1 MMEVVHYVSASGTD
15 VYQEWLDAIRD
26 AKTRLRITRCVDRVR
41 QGNFGDHKFERD
53 GVWEIRLDF
62 GPGYRVYY
70 SKVGKRVVLLL
81 AGGDKATQDKDLDN
95 AVANL
100 QDFKRRYK

>member
-1 MMEVVHYVSASGTD
+1 MEVVHYVSASGTD
-15 VYQEWLDAIRD
+15 VYQEWLDGIRD
-26 AKTRLRITRCVDRVR
+26 VGTRVR
-41 QGNFGDHKFERD
+41 IARRVERIEQGNFGDHKFERD

-62 GPGYRVYY
+62 GPGDRVYY
-70 SKVGKRVVLLL
+70 SKVGETVVLLL
-81 AGGDKATQDKDLDN
+81 AAGDKSTQDKDLDN

>member
-1 MMEVVHYVSASGTD
+1 MEVVHYVSASGTD
-15 VYQEWLDAIRD
+15 VYQEWLDGVRD
-26 AKTRLRITRCVDRVR
+26 VKTRLRITRCVDRVK

-70 SKVGKRVVLLL
+70 STVGETLVLLL
-81 AGGDKATQDKDLDN
+81 AGGDKSTQDKDLN
-95 AVANL
+95 KAVANL
-100 QDFKRRYK
+100 QDFKRRLK